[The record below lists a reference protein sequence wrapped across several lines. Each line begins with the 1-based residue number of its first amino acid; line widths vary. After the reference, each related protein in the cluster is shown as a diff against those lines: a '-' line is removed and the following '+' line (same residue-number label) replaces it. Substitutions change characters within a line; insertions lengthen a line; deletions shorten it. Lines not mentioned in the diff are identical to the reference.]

1 LREERDNHKSKSES
15 KKMKAESSIKK
26 DGHGDRRK
34 EERGEMNPSRIIMRI
49 ITLALKGT
57 SKSREDLRFICRV
70 LVMVIEIP

>member
-1 LREERDNHKSKSES
+1 
-15 KKMKAESSIKK
+15 M

-34 EERGEMNPSRIIMRI
+34 EERGEINPSRIIMRI

-57 SKSREDLRFICRV
+57 SKSREDLRLICRV